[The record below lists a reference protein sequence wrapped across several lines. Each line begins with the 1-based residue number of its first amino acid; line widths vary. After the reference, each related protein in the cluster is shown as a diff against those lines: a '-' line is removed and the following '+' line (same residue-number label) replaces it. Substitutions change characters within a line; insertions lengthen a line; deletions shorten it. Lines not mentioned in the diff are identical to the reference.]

1 MGKSPTSTFIITEMS
16 ADLSP
21 IGNVTFLSGS
31 AINTVACASVEV
43 MTDNIF
49 EDVEEFSIFVSNSVT
64 MVEDFEGDNAMS
76 SGTLEVD
83 TNDFLLTLPCENAT
97 ISIATSDTTG

>member
-1 MGKSPTSTFIITEMS
+1 MTEMS

-21 IGNVTFLSGS
+21 IGNVTFLRGS
-31 AINTVACASVEV
+31 SINTVACASVEV
-43 MTDNIF
+43 MTDNIL
-49 EDVEEFSIFVSNSVT
+49 ENVEEFSIFVSNSVT
-64 MVEDFEGDNAMS
+64 MVEDFEGNAIS

-97 ISIATSDTTG
+97 ISIATSDTNG